1 MQEGS
6 NQNPEDGL
14 LAAGPDRQV
23 HVRIIFERVDGR
35 GQRRIDLWNGLDPYR
50 IFISVSVVS
59 VMSSFCS
66 GALLRVFSARGRTS
80 SAGRRGHRFEVDA
93 WEGTP
98 ASFGTRRI
106 SALSARFGFD
116 ATVTST
122 RKAGA
127 GGWVITVLGAKERIN
142 RKTTFNYLKVDEQL
156 ILKLFINNR
165 QQKRIIWH
173 SNIRVLI
180 IWRCIQIRWC
190 KSTKNLR
197 NKSPELFIVC
207 ECKFGKNRK

>member
-93 WEGTP
+93 
-98 ASFGTRRI
+98 
-106 SALSARFGFD
+106 
-116 ATVTST
+116 
-122 RKAGA
+122 
-127 GGWVITVLGAKERIN
+127 
-142 RKTTFNYLKVDEQL
+142 
-156 ILKLFINNR
+156 
-165 QQKRIIWH
+165 
-173 SNIRVLI
+173 
-180 IWRCIQIRWC
+180 
-190 KSTKNLR
+190 
-197 NKSPELFIVC
+197 
-207 ECKFGKNRK
+207 